1 MKKLFFILISFF
13 YFISSASAD
22 DCSNI
27 PINPVIEF
35 YSSYGNLSYDLSKN
49 NSEIT
54 AIANQY
60 GIMEKGIFASGLAT
74 INVEWEISADTVGR
88 MISNYNICVIPEKIK
103 VYVGFANPKI
113 YISKDIQNNR
123 CKMEVVSRHEQT
135 HQQINKTALDY
146 FLPLF
151 QNAFYKIVKTVKPI
165 HVNNISDVD
174 KASTKLTKEYNKK
187 FSPLIAFFEKEMLN
201 EQKKLDNT
209 NNYLHEQQLCN

>member
-1 MKKLFFILISFF
+1 
-13 YFISSASAD
+13 
-22 DCSNI
+22 
-27 PINPVIEF
+27 
-35 YSSYGNLSYDLSKN
+35 
-49 NSEIT
+49 
-54 AIANQY
+54 
-60 GIMEKGIFASGLAT
+60 
-74 INVEWEISADTVGR
+74 
-88 MISNYNICVIPEKIK
+88 
-103 VYVGFANPKI
+103 
-113 YISKDIQNNR
+113 
-123 CKMEVVSRHEQT
+123 MEVVSRHEQT